1 MFNKLYDK
9 LKSLIKENY
18 KFIIGVLIGVFLV
31 FFELPYVVYTPGG
44 IVPLN
49 DRIEVEE
56 GYNSTGSFNMS
67 YVSMRKGNIINIL
80 LSFAIPNW
88 DLKDKSDV
96 TISDESVDDLLKI
109 EKVYM
114 TSSINNATILAFKKA
129 GKELEITGKINNVIG
144 IEKYA
149 DTNILLQDEIISVE
163 DKRVSAVEEL
173 REIVATHEVG
183 DKIDILVKRNGKEKN
198 CYAIV
203 KEDDGNKRIGIAF
216 LTTYEFKTN
225 QEVKVKTKS
234 SESGSSGGLMLSL
247 AIYNN
252 LVEEDITKGK
262 KVVGTGTI
270 NIDGEVGEI
279 DGVKYKILGAS
290 KKKADIFICPE
301 ENYEEAIEAKK
312 EFKLDIRIE
321 KVKTFDEALE
331 VLKTL

>member
-9 LKSLIKENY
+9 SKSLIKENY
-18 KFIIGVLIGVFLV
+18 KFIIGGLIGVFLV

-279 DGVKYKILGAS
+279 DGVKYKILGAY

-301 ENYEEAIEAKK
+301 ENYEEAIEVKK

>member
-9 LKSLIKENY
+9 SKSLIKENY

-301 ENYEEAIEAKK
+301 ENYEEAIEVKK

>member
-9 LKSLIKENY
+9 SKSLIKENY
-18 KFIIGVLIGVFLV
+18 KFIIGGLIGVFLV

-301 ENYEEAIEAKK
+301 ENYEEAIEVKK

>member
-301 ENYEEAIEAKK
+301 ENYEEAIEVKK